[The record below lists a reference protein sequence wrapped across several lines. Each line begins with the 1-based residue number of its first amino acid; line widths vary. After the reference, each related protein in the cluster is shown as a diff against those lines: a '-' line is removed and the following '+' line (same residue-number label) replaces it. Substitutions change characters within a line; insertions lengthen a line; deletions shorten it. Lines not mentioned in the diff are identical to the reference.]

1 MQKLQDQL
9 QRSSSQKKSNKE
21 NTKRMKDKIITLNS
35 SLSKICDLHKEIA
48 MICQRRMNNK

>member
-35 SLSKICDLHKEIA
+35 SLSKVCDLHKEIA